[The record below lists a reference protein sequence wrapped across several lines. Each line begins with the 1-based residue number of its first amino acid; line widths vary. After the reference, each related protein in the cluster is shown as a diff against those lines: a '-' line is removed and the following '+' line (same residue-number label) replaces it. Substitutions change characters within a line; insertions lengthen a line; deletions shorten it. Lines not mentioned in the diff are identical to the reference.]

1 VLNSLDRFA
10 AVAATPIV
18 LNLCLIGAL
27 VGLTPVLATPG
38 HALAW
43 GVALAGVAQFL
54 FLAWAC
60 DREGLALRLRVP
72 RLAPET
78 KDLLKRMGPVA
89 LGSGAAQINLVID
102 VILASLL
109 VAGSISWLYYADR
122 VYELPLAVI
131 GIALGTALLPLQ
143 SKQIRLG
150 EHDAARATL
159 NRALEA
165 ASLLVL
171 PATAALIVL
180 AEPVVSV
187 LFQRGAFS
195 AADAA
200 ATAAALIAYT
210 VGLPAYVAVKVLTP
224 NFYARGDTKAPVKI
238 AIFAVAFNSVC
249 GASLMWFVGHVG
261 LALATALAAILNA
274 SLLARSLLR
283 DGFLVPDARLKSR
296 LPRQLGATLAMAGVL
311 IFARWAAEPYLAA
324 HGWRYAALGGLVVL
338 GMAVYAGAA
347 WAFGAARKSD
357 LRGLSRV

>member
-1 VLNSLDRFA
+1 
-10 AVAATPIV
+10 
-18 LNLCLIGAL
+18 
-27 VGLTPVLATPG
+27 
-38 HALAW
+38 
-43 GVALAGVAQFL
+43 
-54 FLAWAC
+54 
-60 DREGLALRLRVP
+60 
-72 RLAPET
+72 
-78 KDLLKRMGPVA
+78 M
-89 LGSGAAQINLVID
+89 
-102 VILASLL
+102 
-109 VAGSISWLYYADR
+109 
-122 VYELPLAVI
+122 
-131 GIALGTALLPLQ
+131 
-143 SKQIRLG
+143 
-150 EHDAARATL
+150 
-159 NRALEA
+159 
-165 ASLLVL
+165 
-171 PATAALIVL
+171 
-180 AEPVVSV
+180 
-187 LFQRGAFS
+187 
-195 AADAA
+195 
-200 ATAAALIAYT
+200 IAYT

-283 DGFLVPDARLKSR
+283 DGFLVPDARLKAR